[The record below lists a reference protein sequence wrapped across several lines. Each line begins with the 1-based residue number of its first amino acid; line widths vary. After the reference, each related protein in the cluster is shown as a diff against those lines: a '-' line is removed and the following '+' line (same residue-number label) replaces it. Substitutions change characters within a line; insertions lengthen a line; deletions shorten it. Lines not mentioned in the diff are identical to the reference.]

1 MTTSEYKVIS
11 IKSSYEAFINYSY
24 IVVDET
30 TREAAVIDPSWDLE
44 AILDSLEA
52 EQAKLTHILLTH
64 SHTDHV
70 HLVGALLDRFN
81 PQVYMGG
88 AEIDFFRYHC
98 KNLKPVKDRDAVLMG
113 NTLISCINTPGHTP
127 GSICY
132 SLTNHIFTGDTLFA
146 EGCGICSERGGDP
159 GAMYQ
164 SLQKIRQQIHPSVRV
179 YPAHSFGIE
188 PGQTLQMLLERN
200 IYFNIFDEEQF
211 IAFRMRRNQPDAKS
225 FV

>member
-81 PQVYMGG
+81 PQVYMGVP
-88 AEIDFFRYHC
+88 
-98 KNLKPVKDRDAVLMG
+98 K
-113 NTLISCINTPGHTP
+113 LIFLGTT
-127 GSICY
+127 
-132 SLTNHIFTGDTLFA
+132 
-146 EGCGICSERGGDP
+146 
-159 GAMYQ
+159 
-164 SLQKIRQQIHPSVRV
+164 VR
-179 YPAHSFGIE
+179 I
-188 PGQTLQMLLERN
+188 
-200 IYFNIFDEEQF
+200 
-211 IAFRMRRNQPDAKS
+211 
-225 FV
+225 